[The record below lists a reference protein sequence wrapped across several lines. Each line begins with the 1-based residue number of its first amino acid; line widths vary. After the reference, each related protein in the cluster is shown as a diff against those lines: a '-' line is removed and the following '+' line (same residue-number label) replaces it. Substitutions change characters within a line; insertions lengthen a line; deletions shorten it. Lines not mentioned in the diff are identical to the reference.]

1 MLLYSV
7 YKTIKLLYIY
17 ILLNTLMV
25 WEEIFHIQILDL
37 LKRSEDVNQL
47 SYNTFDLISLFIINP
62 QYKIT

>member
-1 MLLYSV
+1 
-7 YKTIKLLYIY
+7 
-17 ILLNTLMV
+17 MV

>member
-47 SYNTFDLISLFIINP
+47 SYNTFDSISLFIINP

>member
-1 MLLYSV
+1 
-7 YKTIKLLYIY
+7 
-17 ILLNTLMV
+17 MV

-47 SYNTFDLISLFIINP
+47 SYNTFDSISLFIINP

>member
-47 SYNTFDLISLFIINP
+47 SYNTFDSISLFIINP
-62 QYKIT
+62 QYKII